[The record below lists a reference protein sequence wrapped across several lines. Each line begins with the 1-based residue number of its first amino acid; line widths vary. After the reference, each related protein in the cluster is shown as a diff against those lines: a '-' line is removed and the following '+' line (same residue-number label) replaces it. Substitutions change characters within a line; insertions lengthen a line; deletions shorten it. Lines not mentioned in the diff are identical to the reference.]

1 MGDSLE
7 VRDLGLNTTSG
18 HQSPRGTIIGLH
30 YDDPPFVVLTETK
43 FSFRCIPVWDLYSPH
58 QTRVE
63 KKSTCDNAREVDDV
77 VTRNLGSRTLD
88 RVGPGR
94 GEAAFQEVVL
104 EVARGDTQEC
114 VEAGGR
120 VLMMMSFICSCR
132 NKK

>member
-58 QTRVE
+58 WTRVE
-63 KKSTCDNAREVDDV
+63 KKSKCDNALTMTAPVPWF
-77 VTRNLGSRTLD
+77 LTLSMESD
-88 RVGPGR
+88 L
-94 GEAAFQEVVL
+94 A
-104 EVARGDTQEC
+104 
-114 VEAGGR
+114 
-120 VLMMMSFICSCR
+120 
-132 NKK
+132 